1 MFPAVPAVGAISYF
15 GADLAK
21 DAARLRAL
29 WEQVLSLIQI
39 SSADVQAAL
48 YRKPMQQGKWRKKL
62 WPAFDQALG
71 EEDVEV
77 LNLLVG
83 TPVNVRFAATIQLRR
98 NWKSAISWPLHMSF
112 VCETQTWPEQRV
124 GEAARAFLRGVAGIS
139 SAVSGGAFRAPTLNQ
154 GMHEVHD
161 GVSISQEPKAFQD
174 RIGEDSFLDPY
185 MTKARRLYPLT
196 LLGPKL
202 ASQVSAEGARAAGA
216 LAVEEINGSLLID
229 AFPKI
234 VETWDPEFLKATA
247 ELRRWLWPHTI
258 QNPADASGL
267 GLKLPKR

>member
-1 MFPAVPAVGAISYF
+1 MFPAIPAVGAIAYF

-21 DAARLRAL
+21 ETELLHAL
-29 WEQVLSLIQI
+29 WEQVFSLIQI
-39 SSADVQAAL
+39 SPDDVQAAL
-48 YRKPMQQGKWRKKL
+48 FRKPMRQGKWRKKL

-83 TPVNVRFAATIQLRR
+83 TSVDVRFAAKIQIRGDW
-98 NWKSAISWPLHMSF
+98 NSSIVWPLHMSF
-112 VCETQTWPEQRV
+112 VCETQTWSEQRV

-139 SAVSGGAFRAPTLNQ
+139 SAVSGGAFRAPTFNQ
-154 GMHEVHD
+154 GMHEVHN
-161 GVSISQEPKAFQD
+161 GVSVRLESKAFQD
-174 RIGEDSFLDPY
+174 RFGGDALLDPY

-196 LLGPKL
+196 LLGTKL
-202 ASQVSAEGARAAGA
+202 ASQVSAESARSAGA
-216 LAVEEINGSLLID
+216 SAVEEIGGSLLID
-229 AFPKI
+229 AYPKI
-234 VETWDPEFLKATA
+234 VETWDPEFVKATV